1 MAKSPQE
8 IAEQAELKQRM
19 TDLISARNA
28 RAKETGVDL
37 NTARKQIQAEQHQAS
52 LKRLYGDD
60 LDTSNP
66 AAVNAARAAK
76 QAAAAQSRMDARQ
89 IRDADFAAKQKAAEK
104 QTAIDDDAYN
114 QRARQAGLDRA
125 AARGQADAARRA
137 QAQAATIARMEAAK
151 AAAPPRPQEAPP
163 RPQEAPMPPPR
174 PPMQDMVNPT
184 PPMRQQDMVAPPP
197 PTREVAPP
205 RQSNDTG
212 FVERTTPMKRGGRV
226 KKMASGGMTSKVSSA
241 SKRGDGI
248 AQRGKTRGRY
258 I

>member
-52 LKRLYGDD
+52 LKRLYGND

-76 QAAAAQSRMDARQ
+76 QAAAAQARMAERKTRDDA
-89 IRDADFAAKQKAAEK
+89 FAQQQAAAVK

-114 QRARQAGLDRA
+114 QRAKQAGNDLA

-137 QAQAATIARMEAAK
+137 QEQAATIARMDAAK
-151 AAAPPRPQEAPP
+151 AAAPVSS
-163 RPQEAPMPPPR
+163 APMAANTSAGPGF
-174 PPMQDMVNPT
+174 
-184 PPMRQQDMVAPPP
+184 MRDIMSD
-197 PTREVAPP
+197 RE
-205 RQSNDTG
+205 
-212 FVERTTPMKRGGRV
+212 TPMKRGGRV

-248 AQRGKTRGRY
+248 AQRGKTKGRY
-258 I
+258 V